1 MSKILTLQKQTLVD
15 IADAVREKTGNEELI
30 AVEDLDDA
38 VRGISGSESGGV
50 DLDTPYYFYIGSDSI
65 LSSLSNIVYS
75 TDYGKTWSD
84 LKFSADPYG
93 NYSYS
98 AQIEVNKGVNMYVS
112 SSDTGKYGVVL
123 LKSSGIINS
132 LTTPNTGQ
140 SVLKISDISFG
151 YLLISRN
158 DFAQFII
165 TASTGGGA
173 D

>member
-1 MSKILTLQKQTLVD
+1 
-15 IADAVREKTGNEELI
+15 
-30 AVEDLDDA
+30 
-38 VRGISGSESGGV
+38 
-50 DLDTPYYFYIGSDSI
+50 
-65 LSSLSNIVYS
+65 VYS

-140 SVLKISDISFG
+140 SVLKISDIYFG